1 MSQKNDSLKI
11 LLAEDEASIRE
22 VLSRRLQQAG
32 YEILEAKDGQE
43 AIKLF
48 KGNTVDVVLLD
59 LVMPLKSGFDVLE
72 EIRIKMKS
80 KVPVIILSNLDQKE
94 DLELTK
100 NLGADEFIVKSNVSM
115 RNLISRISRVCDAKE
130 GRTKK

>member
-1 MSQKNDSLKI
+1 MSQKNKSIRI

-32 YEILEAKDGQE
+32 YEIIEAKDGQA

-72 EIRIKMKS
+72 EIRVKMKS

-115 RNLISRISRVCDAKE
+115 RNLISRISRICDSKE
-130 GRTKK
+130 ARTKK